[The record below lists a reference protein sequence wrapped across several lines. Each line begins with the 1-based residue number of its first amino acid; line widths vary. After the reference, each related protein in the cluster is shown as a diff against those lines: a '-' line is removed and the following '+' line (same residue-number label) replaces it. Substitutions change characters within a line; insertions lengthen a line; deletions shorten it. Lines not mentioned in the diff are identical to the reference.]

1 MIDDPYD
8 RETNPLLVVISGAS
22 AVGKDAVI
30 RRMEELGHPF
40 CFVVT
45 ATTRPRREGEI
56 DGIDYHFLTEYEFTR
71 MIEQDEFLEHALVYG
86 HHKGIPKAHVRDALA
101 GGQDVVMRV
110 DVQGAATVRRLV
122 PQAVLIFLTTSSEEE
137 LIGRLKRRGTESSEE
152 LHLRIKM
159 IREEMERREEFD
171 YIVVNADG
179 LLDDAVEQT
188 ACIIFTEKCRVHQR
202 PKVKL

>member
-1 MIDDPYD
+1 VIDDPYD
-8 RETNPLLVVISGAS
+8 REINPLLVVISGAS

-40 CFVVT
+40 SFVVT

-56 DGIDYHFLTEYEFTR
+56 DGIDYHFLTEYEFLR

-86 HHKGIPKAHVRDALA
+86 HYKGIPKAHVRDALT

-137 LIGRLKRRGTESSEE
+137 LVGRLKRRGTESSGE
-152 LHLRIKM
+152 LHLRMKM
-159 IREEMERREEFD
+159 IREEMERRGEFD
-171 YIVVNADG
+171 YIVLNADG
-179 LLDDAVEQT
+179 LLDDAVEQIT
-188 ACIIFTEKCRVHQR
+188 CIIRAEKCRVHQR
-202 PKVKL
+202 SKVEL